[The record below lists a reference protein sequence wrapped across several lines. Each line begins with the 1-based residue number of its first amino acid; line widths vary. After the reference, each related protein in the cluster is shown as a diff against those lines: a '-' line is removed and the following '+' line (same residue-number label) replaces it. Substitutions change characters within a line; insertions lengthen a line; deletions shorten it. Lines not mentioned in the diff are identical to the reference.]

1 MVERIPGFGV
11 VLGRG
16 CLPGMDFLGLSML
29 TFERVKPTKP
39 QQPVEKQT
47 PVVKNKK
54 ATVPDEWDLT
64 PEQKAFIDL
73 FNQDEN
79 KKQ

>member
-1 MVERIPGFGV
+1 MLTSERI
-11 VLGRG
+11 
-16 CLPGMDFLGLSML
+16 
-29 TFERVKPTKP
+29 KPTKP
-39 QQPVEKQT
+39 KQPAEKHS

-54 ATVPDEWDLT
+54 VDVPDEWNLT
-64 PEQKAFIDL
+64 PEQKDFIDL

>member
-1 MVERIPGFGV
+1 MVV
-11 VLGRG
+11 
-16 CLPGMDFLGLSML
+16 LGLSML
-29 TFERVKPTKP
+29 TSERIKPTKP
-39 QQPVEKQT
+39 KQPAEKHS

-54 ATVPDEWDLT
+54 VDVPDEWNLT
-64 PEQKAFIDL
+64 PEQKDFIDL